1 MAKKDQLTLRGPLYG
16 NNRSHSKTITRRKWN
31 VNLQPCKVKTADGKT
46 TRILVSTRTLRTLKK
61 HNRLS

>member
-1 MAKKDQLTLRGPLYG
+1 MYG